1 MKITKK
7 ILYIVGIIFS
17 LLLIGLGI
25 FISINK
31 NEKIFVD
38 IYTSLIHI
46 YRVDNNINFGV
57 HIILLAANVILISCN
72 LALSNKNKALPIIII
87 VLSVLH
93 TNIFSAIASIIDLIL
108 ISKEQ
113 KKREELL
120 EIKRQTLL
128 AEAIENNDDEA
139 IKKYQNKL
147 EEKKPV
153 VKLDIKTSDIIL
165 SIIGIIMALIIIVA
179 YALILYINREE
190 ITQKLMPNI
199 DDLGLAAILLII
211 PLIIYGLIILI
222 LLFIPILFII
232 ANIANTI
239 LMLTTKRF
247 FFARIMSVYGFIS
260 LTIFNGIAAIK
271 LLANNNKK
279 LEEIEKI
286 ED

>member
-38 IYTSLIHI
+38 IYTSLIHV

-87 VLSVLH
+87 VLSILH

-179 YALILYINREE
+179 YGLILYINREE

-199 DDLGLAAILLII
+199 DDLGLAAILLIL

-279 LEEIEKI
+279 LEEIEKF